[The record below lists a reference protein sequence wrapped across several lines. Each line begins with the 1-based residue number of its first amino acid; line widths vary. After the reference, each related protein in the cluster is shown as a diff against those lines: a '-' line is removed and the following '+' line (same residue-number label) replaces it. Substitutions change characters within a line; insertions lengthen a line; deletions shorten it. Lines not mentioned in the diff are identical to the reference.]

1 MIADQSDK
9 DNWILSEFLDKLEQ
23 QTIPFY
29 PIILGSKE
37 GKIEELPSGKEVII
51 INEIPYQVNKSSLI
65 EELPNQLSPPATTPE
80 AGKKK
85 FIKKLEELLKS

>member
-29 PIILGSKE
+29 PIILGSTE
-37 GKIEELPSGKEVII
+37 GK
-51 INEIPYQVNKSSLI
+51 I
-65 EELPNQLSPPATTPE
+65 EELPNQLSLPATTPE